1 MEPNK
6 LNMNLQYFADV
17 DQAGSQ
23 SQPGAQ
29 GGDNGE
35 SGQNTDS
42 NTQSNS
48 NNQNGQSANDF
59 IQNLVDSVTKQ
70 GSQSSNK
77 LNNGSNGDQVKDDQ
91 PSSSGT
97 DDVDTDDNADGKK
110 FTQAEVDK
118 LLKEREFRAHKKGIE
133 EGKEAGKTSAEKYA
147 QMTDKEK
154 EQAQINDILNENKRL
169 KAERNRSDMR
179 DEVLKQLKD
188 TGYQFT
194 NDDVDALVNDNPD
207 KTKHNVDNFKSMINR
222 IVKKTKQDMFK
233 NHNVPQSNQQ
243 QNAAAPSFGELVAK
257 HTLGDP
263 SRFKGKF
270 FDQK

>member
-1 MEPNK
+1 
-6 LNMNLQYFADV
+6 MNLQYFADV

-35 SGQNTDS
+35 GGQNNDN

-59 IQNLVDSVTKQ
+59 IQNLVNTVTKQ
-70 GSQSSNK
+70 GSQNPNK
-77 LNNGSNGDQVKDDQ
+77 LNNDINGDQVVKDDQ

-97 DDVDTDDNADGKK
+97 NDVDTDDKSNDKT

-133 EGKEAGKTSAEKYA
+133 EGKEVGKTSAEKYA

-169 KAERNRSDMR
+169 KAERDRSDMR

-207 KTKHNVDNFKSMINR
+207 KTKRNVDNFKSMINR

-243 QNAAAPSFGELVAK
+243 QNAATPSFGELVAK